1 MDKKVLLIVLIL
13 IVIAVLVLVNR
24 RPKVKVDNTPQEIQ
38 NETTIEVAKEPETI
52 KIKVNNQ
59 VLDLELEKNSTVEAF
74 MEKLKEK
81 DVVVDA
87 HDYHNFEKVGSL
99 GFSLPRDDKNLTT
112 QPGDIVLYQ
121 GNQVCIFYNSN
132 TYDYTKLGRVKNANL
147 KEILGDGDV
156 TLIFTYVNNDETL
169 YD

>member
-24 RPKVKVDNTPQEIQ
+24 RPKVKVDNTSQEIQ

-59 VLDLELEKNSTVEAF
+59 VLDLELEKNSAVEAF

-132 TYDYTKLGRVKNANL
+132 TYDYTKLGRVKNTNL

-156 TLIFTYVNNDETL
+156 TLIFTYVNNDEAL

>member
-1 MDKKVLLIVLIL
+1 MDKKILLIVLIIVVIAI
-13 IVIAVLVLVNR
+13 IVIINR
-24 RPKVKVDNTPQEIQ
+24 RPKVKVDNTPQEQQ
-38 NETTIEVAKEPETI
+38 NETVVEAAKEPETI

-59 VLDLELEKNSTVEAF
+59 ELELELEKNSAVEAF

-81 DVVVDA
+81 DVVVNA

-99 GFSLPRDDKNLTT
+99 GFSLPRDDKNITT

-132 TYDYTKLGRVKNANL
+132 TYDYTKLGRVKNTNL

-156 TLIFTYVNNDETL
+156 TLIFTYVNNDEAL

>member
-1 MDKKVLLIVLIL
+1 MDKKVILIILLI
-13 IVIAVLVLVNR
+13 IVIAIIVIINR
-24 RPKVKVDNTPQEIQ
+24 RPKVKVDNTSQEIQ
-38 NETTIEVAKEPETI
+38 NETTIEAAKEPETI

-59 VLDLELEKNSTVEAF
+59 ELELELEKNSAVEAF

-99 GFSLPRDDKNLTT
+99 GFSLPRDDKNITT

-121 GNQVCIFYNSN
+121 GNQVCVFYNSN

>member
-1 MDKKVLLIVLIL
+1 MDKKVFLIILLI
-13 IVIAVLVLVNR
+13 IVIAIIVIVNR
-24 RPKVKVDNTPQEIQ
+24 RPKVKVDNTPQKLQ
-38 NETTIEVAKEPETI
+38 NETVLEVAKEHETI

-59 VLDLELEKNSTVEAF
+59 ELELELEKNSAVEAF
-74 MEKLKEK
+74 MEILKEK

-99 GFSLPRDDKNLTT
+99 GFSLPRDDKNITT

-132 TYDYTKLGRVKNANL
+132 TYDYTKLGRVKNTNL